1 MTSVFDYREH
11 DAALGLLKA
20 AISDSTVSV
29 ERVIELYRKCL
40 KEVRQMPSAE
50 CTSPQIPGV
59 TSVTTNRRAPT
70 PYIGRGGLIVEGVRL
85 PYIQAEIVEGEQD
98 RADPL
103 VSLICDGRLG
113 HTMPLSEVQSIAWFL
128 GNCMAVAAGFSC
140 VGENSVP
147 MHQGNLYR
155 GDLCC

>member
-1 MTSVFDYREH
+1 MAIAKSDLGRALRESREM
-11 DAALGLLKA
+11 AGA
-20 AISDSTVSV
+20 
-29 ERVIELYRKCL
+29 C
-40 KEVRQMPSAE
+40 
-50 CTSPQIPGV
+50 V